1 MTKLAFKKTLLIL
14 AATGAFS
21 FVNAQKIAHL
31 SFDSLVG
38 LMPETKTAT
47 EAAQIYL
54 KGLEQEIV
62 AMQTEFESKYKDY
75 MEKEA
80 TMGDLLKKN
89 KQEDLQQLQKRIED
103 FKTQAG
109 QDYQRKQTELT
120 APIIAK
126 AKKGIEAIAKEGGY
140 KYVLDVSLQSTS
152 VLYSEPSDD
161 ILASVRKKLE
171 TMPLA
176 VIPGTNNP
184 ANNGNKSMPVPAPA
198 PNKNNGSKGGK

>member
-1 MTKLAFKKTLLIL
+1 MTKLSFKKTVLIL

-109 QDYQRKQTELT
+109 QDYQRKQAELT

-184 ANNGNKSMPVPAPA
+184 ANNGNKSMPVPAP
-198 PNKNNGSKGGK
+198 NKNNGSKGGK

>member
-1 MTKLAFKKTLLIL
+1 MTKLSFKKTVLIL

-103 FKTQAG
+103 
-109 QDYQRKQTELT
+109 QRKQAELT

-126 AKKGIEAIAKEGGY
+126 AKKGIESVAKEGGY

-184 ANNGNKSMPVPAPA
+184 ANNGNKTMPAT
-198 PNKNNGSKGGK
+198 NKNNGSKGGK

>member
-1 MTKLAFKKTLLIL
+1 MTKLSFKKTVLIL

-54 KGLEQEIV
+54 KALEQEIV
-62 AMQTEFESKYKDY
+62 AMQTELESKYKDY
-75 MEKEA
+75 QEKEA
-80 TMGDLLKKN
+80 TMSELLKKN
-89 KQEDLQQLQKRIED
+89 KQEDFQQLNNRLD
-103 FKTQAG
+103 GFKTQAG
-109 QDYQRKQTELT
+109 QDYQRKQAELT

-184 ANNGNKSMPVPAPA
+184 ANNGNKTRPAT
-198 PNKNNGSKGGK
+198 NKNNGSKGGK

>member
-1 MTKLAFKKTLLIL
+1 MTKLSFKKTVLIL

-109 QDYQRKQTELT
+109 QDYQRKQAELT

-126 AKKGIEAIAKEGGY
+126 AKKGIEAVAKEGGY

-176 VIPGTNNP
+176 VIPRTNNP
-184 ANNGNKSMPVPAPA
+184 ANNGNKTMPA

>member
-1 MTKLAFKKTLLIL
+1 MTKLSFKKTLLIL

-109 QDYQRKQTELT
+109 QDYQRKQAELT

-126 AKKGIEAIAKEGGY
+126 AKKGIEAVAKEGGY

-184 ANNGNKSMPVPAPA
+184 TNNGNKTMPAT
-198 PNKNNGSKGGK
+198 NKNNGSKGGK

>member
-1 MTKLAFKKTLLIL
+1 MTKLSFKKTLLIL

-21 FVNAQKIAHL
+21 FVNAQKIAHI

-80 TMGDLLKKN
+80 TMGELLKKN

-109 QDYQRKQTELT
+109 QDYQRKQAELT
-120 APIIAK
+120 SPIIAK
-126 AKKGIEAIAKEGGY
+126 AKKGIEAVAKEGGY
-140 KYVLDVSLQSTS
+140 KYVLDASLQSTS

-184 ANNGNKSMPVPAPA
+184 ANNGNKTMPA

>member
-1 MTKLAFKKTLLIL
+1 MTKLSFKKTLLIL
-14 AATGAFS
+14 AATSAFS

-31 SFDSLVG
+31 SFDSLFG

-47 EAAQIYL
+47 EAAQIFF
-54 KGLEQEIV
+54 KGLEQESI
-62 AMQTEFESKYKDY
+62 AMQSEFESKYKDY
-75 MEKEA
+75 QEKEPG
-80 TMGDLLKKN
+80 MSELVKKS
-89 KQEDLQQLQKRIED
+89 QMDALTQLQTRIQE
-103 FKTQAG
+103 FQRQAE
-109 QDYQRKQTELT
+109 QESRKKQAELT

-126 AKKGIEAIAKEGGY
+126 AKKGIEAVAKEGGY

-184 ANNGNKSMPVPAPA
+184 ANNGNKTMPAT
-198 PNKNNGSKGGK
+198 NKNNGSKGGK

>member
-1 MTKLAFKKTLLIL
+1 MTKLSFKKTVLIL

-47 EAAQIYL
+47 EATQIYL
-54 KGLEQEIV
+54 KGLEQESI
-62 AMQTEFESKYKDY
+62 AMQSELESKYKDY
-75 MEKEA
+75 QEKEPG
-80 TMGDLLKKN
+80 MSELVKKS
-89 KQEDLQQLQKRIED
+89 QLDALTQLQTRIQE
-103 FKTQAG
+103 FQRQAE
-109 QDYQRKQTELT
+109 QEFRKKQAELN

-126 AKKGIEAIAKEGGY
+126 AKKGIEAVAKEGGY

-184 ANNGNKSMPVPAPA
+184 ANNGNKTMPAT
-198 PNKNNGSKGGK
+198 NKNNGSKGGK

>member
-1 MTKLAFKKTLLIL
+1 MTKLSIKKTLLIL

-47 EAAQIYL
+47 EAAQIFF
-54 KGLEQEIV
+54 KGLEQESI
-62 AMQTEFESKYKDY
+62 AMQSELESKYKDY
-75 MEKEA
+75 QEKEPG
-80 TMGDLLKKN
+80 MSELVKKS
-89 KQEDLQQLQKRIED
+89 QMDALTQLQTRIQE
-103 FKTQAG
+103 FQRQAE
-109 QDYQRKQTELT
+109 QESRKKQAELT

-126 AKKGIEAIAKEGGY
+126 AKKGIEAVAKEGGY

-184 ANNGNKSMPVPAPA
+184 ANNGNKTMPAT
-198 PNKNNGSKGGK
+198 NKNNGSKGGK

>member
-1 MTKLAFKKTLLIL
+1 MTKLSFKKTLLIL
-14 AATGAFS
+14 AATSAFS

-47 EAAQIYL
+47 EAAQIFF
-54 KGLEQEIV
+54 KGLEQESI
-62 AMQTEFESKYKDY
+62 AMQSELESKYKDY
-75 MEKEA
+75 QEKEPG
-80 TMGDLLKKN
+80 MSELVKKS
-89 KQEDLQQLQKRIED
+89 QMDALTQLQTRIQE
-103 FKTQAG
+103 FQRQAE
-109 QDYQRKQTELT
+109 QESRKKQAELT

-126 AKKGIEAIAKEGGY
+126 AKKGIEAVAKEGGY

-184 ANNGNKSMPVPAPA
+184 ANNGNKTMPAT
-198 PNKNNGSKGGK
+198 NKNNGSKGGK

>member
-1 MTKLAFKKTLLIL
+1 MTKLSFKKTVLIL

-109 QDYQRKQTELT
+109 QDYQRKQAELT

-126 AKKGIEAIAKEGGY
+126 AKKGIESVAKEGGY

-176 VIPGTNNP
+176 VIPVTNNP
-184 ANNGNKSMPVPAPA
+184 ANNGNKTMPA

>member
-1 MTKLAFKKTLLIL
+1 MTKLSFKKTLLIL

-109 QDYQRKQTELT
+109 QDYQRKQAELT

-126 AKKGIEAIAKEGGY
+126 AKKGIEAVAKEGGY

-176 VIPGTNNP
+176 VIPGTNNS
-184 ANNGNKSMPVPAPA
+184 ANNGNKTMPA

>member
-1 MTKLAFKKTLLIL
+1 MFIVKKIIL
-14 AATGAFS
+14 
-21 FVNAQKIAHL
+21 QKIL
-31 SFDSLVG
+31 
-38 LMPETKTAT
+38 
-47 EAAQIYL
+47 
-54 KGLEQEIV
+54 
-62 AMQTEFESKYKDY
+62 QTELESKYKDY
-75 MEKEA
+75 QEKEA
-80 TMGDLLKKN
+80 TMSELLKKN
-89 KQEDLQQLQKRIED
+89 KQEDFQQLNNRLD
-103 FKTQAG
+103 GFKTQAG
-109 QDYQRKQTELT
+109 QDYQRKQAELT

-184 ANNGNKSMPVPAPA
+184 ANNGNKTMPA
-198 PNKNNGSKGGK
+198 PNKNNVSKGGK

>member
-1 MTKLAFKKTLLIL
+1 MTKLSIKKTLLIL

-21 FVNAQKIAHL
+21 FLNAQKIAHL

-109 QDYQRKQTELT
+109 QDYQRKQAELT

-126 AKKGIEAIAKEGGY
+126 AKKGIEAVAKEGGY

-184 ANNGNKSMPVPAPA
+184 ANNGNKSMPVPAP
-198 PNKNNGSKGGK
+198 NKNNGSKGGK

>member
-1 MTKLAFKKTLLIL
+1 MTKLSFKKTLLIL

-109 QDYQRKQTELT
+109 QDYQRKQAELT

-184 ANNGNKSMPVPAPA
+184 ANNGNKSMPVPAP
-198 PNKNNGSKGGK
+198 NKNNGSKGGK

>member
-1 MTKLAFKKTLLIL
+1 MTKLSFKKTLLIL

-21 FVNAQKIAHL
+21 FLNAQKIAHL

-89 KQEDLQQLQKRIED
+89 KQEVKIR
-103 FKTQAG
+103 
-109 QDYQRKQTELT
+109 
-120 APIIAK
+120 
-126 AKKGIEAIAKEGGY
+126 
-140 KYVLDVSLQSTS
+140 
-152 VLYSEPSDD
+152 
-161 ILASVRKKLE
+161 
-171 TMPLA
+171 
-176 VIPGTNNP
+176 
-184 ANNGNKSMPVPAPA
+184 
-198 PNKNNGSKGGK
+198 

>member
-1 MTKLAFKKTLLIL
+1 MTKLSFKKTVLIL

-47 EAAQIYL
+47 EATQIYL
-54 KGLEQEIV
+54 KGLEQESI
-62 AMQTEFESKYKDY
+62 AMQSELESKYKDY
-75 MEKEA
+75 QEKEPG
-80 TMGDLLKKN
+80 MSELVKKS
-89 KQEDLQQLQKRIED
+89 QMDALTQLQTRIQE
-103 FKTQAG
+103 FQRQAE
-109 QDYQRKQTELT
+109 QEFRKKQAELN

-126 AKKGIEAIAKEGGY
+126 AKKGIEAVAKEGGY

-184 ANNGNKSMPVPAPA
+184 ANNGNKTMPA

>member
-1 MTKLAFKKTLLIL
+1 MTKLSFKKTLLIL

-31 SFDSLVG
+31 SFDSLFS
-38 LMPETKTAT
+38 LMPETKTAN
-47 EAAQIYL
+47 EAVQIYL

-62 AMQTEFESKYKDY
+62 AMKTEFESKLKDY
-75 MEKEA
+75 QEKESG
-80 TMGDLLKKN
+80 MSELIKKS
-89 KQEDLQQLQKRIED
+89 QYDALTQLQNRIQE
-103 FKTQAG
+103 FQSQAE
-109 QDYQRKQTELT
+109 QEFRKKQAELN

-126 AKKGIEAIAKEGGY
+126 AKKGIEAVAKEGGY

-184 ANNGNKSMPVPAPA
+184 ANNGNKTMPAT
-198 PNKNNGSKGGK
+198 NKNNGSKGGK